1 MKTMRNI
8 LSLITIVVL
17 NTRHLVIGD
26 NYSNTRTV
34 SVAAP
39 PILSPPP
46 PPPIMDPSTGIDM
59 ANKGNNPIGQLA
71 GYVKDSFLRMKDG
84 TVQLYTNHK
93 RCNEIRAK
101 QRDYLSIK
109 AASLP
114 TNEQGPAKKYRVS
127 AGGITYEEFD
137 FLTKGKEDRGKLAN
151 IVFMMFFAPNFVPYA
166 FMFFPEMLPSP
177 FAMPGHKMGG
187 MPHTKWHDV
196 SRERAHAV
204 VQTMLELEKS
214 ARVAPMLS
222 NLNPF
227 GKGRTKRMMERMD
240 RLGRDIGGLLVADNA
255 SGTRG
260 AELVSKVLE
269 NEIYSTDRPSKD
281 KVNLANLPTA
291 VIKGLGRAL
300 EAPSFNSLIPT
311 FIVRGKILN
320 TLKQIENADRFLVE
334 QNINLNTLNTE
345 LLQEACS
352 ARLIGVLGRTNEEMV
367 EGLTSWLETTVKY
380 PEKIVKD
387 TGVYYNGNLARASL
401 LCYNLLDG
409 ARDGRSAS
417 YLPRLLYQGQMYNN
431 RDVQSTPQIQNQDGS
446 DKRIKWYI
454 KINKN
459 TV

>member
-1 MKTMRNI
+1 MKIMKN
-8 LSLITIVVL
+8 LASLISIVVL
-17 NTRHLVIGD
+17 NTGYLVVGD
-26 NYSNTRTV
+26 NNNKVPTV
-34 SVAAP
+34 SVVAP
-39 PILSPPP
+39 IIAT
-46 PPPIMDPSTGIDM
+46 PPPIMDPSTDM
-59 ANKGNNPIGQLA
+59 ENKGNNPIGQLA
-71 GYVKDSFLRMKDG
+71 GYVKDSFVRMKDG

-101 QRDYLSIK
+101 QRDYLAIK

-114 TNEQGPAKKYRVS
+114 TNEQRTAKKYHVS

-177 FAMPGHKMGG
+177 FALPLNKMG
-187 MPHTKWHDV
+187 MPHTKWHDI
-196 SRERAHAV
+196 SRERTHAV
-204 VQTMLELEKS
+204 IQTMFELEKA

-227 GKGRTKRMMERMD
+227 GKGRTRKMMERMD
-240 RLGRDIGGLLVADNA
+240 RLGHDIGGLLVAENA
-255 SGTRG
+255 SGSRG
-260 AELVSKVLE
+260 VELVSKVLE
-269 NEIYSTDRPSKD
+269 NELYSTERPSKD
-281 KVNLANLPTA
+281 KANLSCLPTA

-334 QNINLNTLNTE
+334 QNIDLKSLNTE

-352 ARLIGVLGRTNEEMV
+352 ARLIGVLGRSNEEMV
-367 EGLTSWLETTVKY
+367 QGLTSWLETTVKH
-380 PEKIVKD
+380 PEKIVKE

-417 YLPRLLYQGQMYNN
+417 YLPRLLYQGQMYSST
-431 RDVQSTPQIQNQDGS
+431 VQTAHQIQNESKDTS
-446 DKRIKWYI
+446 TSSKKVKWY
-454 KINKN
+454 K
-459 TV
+459 